1 MFNFR
6 LQVFYSVATN
16 LSFTKAAK
24 ELHITQPAVTNN
36 IKELE
41 NSLGI
46 SLFNRESNEISLN
59 EAGVILLKYTKQAM
73 EEYKEMEFQI
83 GLLKNSFSG
92 RLKIG
97 ASTTIEQYILP
108 PILARFNSKYPD
120 IDILLYNSNT
130 MHVEKAVIS
139 HEIDLGV
146 VEGNTGQKEFKYI
159 PFIKDEIVAIAHTSQ
174 PIAQRQQITLSELK
188 DIPLVL
194 REIGSGTLD
203 VILRELQRHK
213 IKLKDLNVKMYL
225 GSTESIKAF
234 LANAD
239 CIGFASI
246 HAVSKEIVQG
256 EFQIIDIEGLDITR
270 MLNFTYPQ
278 GQPGGLV
285 DMFIEFCLNNK
296 DS

>member
-6 LQVFYSVATN
+6 LQVFYSVATS

-41 NSLGI
+41 YSLGI

-59 EAGVILLKYTKQAM
+59 EAGAILLKYTKQAM

-108 PILARFNSKYPD
+108 SILARFNSQYPD
-120 IDILLYNSNT
+120 IEILLYNNNT
-130 MHVEKAVIS
+130 LHVEKAVMS
-139 HEIDLGV
+139 HDIDLGV

-159 PFIKDEIVAIAHTSQ
+159 PFVKDEIVAIAHTSQ
-174 PIAQRQQITLSELK
+174 PLAQRQQITLSELK
-188 DIPLVL
+188 NTPLVL

-203 VILRELQRHK
+203 VILKELQRHK

-225 GSTESIKAF
+225 GSTESIKTF
-234 LANAD
+234 LAHAD

-246 HAVSKEIVQG
+246 HAVSKEVVQG

-285 DMFIEFCLNNK
+285 DMFIEFCLHNK
-296 DS
+296 E